1 MKANSCSKK
10 AFVIVLVLLTSL
22 VCTSV
27 VEAIL
32 MNIKISS
39 SLVEDGDVFEYAISP
54 NGLYTVFIADAEQ
67 DAVFELYSVL
77 SSGGSRV
84 ALSPQNDGDLNV
96 LGFRVSPDSQS
107 VVYGVGSGVNQVS
120 HVYAVPITGGTRLDL
135 TGLIAANLC
144 MEESQISPDS
154 KYLVYVLSECSTTP
168 ANPVLY
174 KAPLD
179 GSAAPTPLSKIS
191 ESSIDLKF
199 KIIPDGSGVIYTQ
212 TLTGLGGSKLYSAP
226 LEGDVGMVL
235 DGADKYLNFEI
246 APDGSKVIFI
256 EHPLIGNDE
265 LFSITLPMSTPKNLN
280 GPLVMNGDVKDFKIW
295 QMGTLSYVIYRAD
308 EKVDGKF
315 ELFRVSLDGSVPSEQ
330 MITGMPSFGDVV
342 DYKVSP
348 NSFYVVYTADQLV
361 DERID
366 LGSINLLTG
375 GIHWLNEEIAGNDVT
390 SFEFAPVS
398 VVFIQEY
405 IEPGTGRENNLWLS
419 PIDGGDKP
427 MPIGY
432 TPFSPG
438 DRYVLDFKIA
448 PNSQFILYRGSS
460 TSGGVYNLFLTV
472 AGDLWNSIQIN
483 DTLVSGGEIHDYL
496 ISPNS
501 KGVVYRAD
509 QETET
514 VSELFSVFDHFKTFL
529 PIMLK

>member
-32 MNIKISS
+32 MNIKISG

-84 ALSPQNDGDLNV
+84 ALSPQDDGDLDV
-96 LGFRVSPDSQS
+96 LGFRISPDSQS
-107 VVYGVGSGVNQVS
+107 VVYGVGSGVNEVS

-135 TGLIAANLC
+135 TGEIAANLC
-144 MEESQISPDS
+144 MEESQIAPDS
-154 KYLVYVLSECSTTP
+154 KYLVYVLRECSATP
-168 ANPVLY
+168 SNPVLY
-174 KAPLD
+174 KVPKD
-179 GSAAPTPLSKIS
+179 GSAAPTPLSKIL
-191 ESSIDLKF
+191 ELSIDLKF
-199 KIIPDGSGVIYTQ
+199 KIIPDSSGVIYTQ
-212 TLTGLGGSKLYSAP
+212 TLTSLRGSKLNLAS
-226 LEGDVGMVL
+226 LEGDVGLIL
-235 DGADKYLNFEI
+235 DSADKYFDFDI
-246 APDGSKVIFI
+246 APDGSRVVFI

-265 LFSITLPMSTPKNLN
+265 LFSITLPMSTPVKLN
-280 GPLVMNGDVKDFKIW
+280 GTLVLNGDVKDFKIW
-295 QMGTLSYVIYRAD
+295 QKGTLSFVIYRAD
-308 EKVDGKF
+308 ETKDERY
-315 ELFRVSLDGSVPSEQ
+315 ELYKVSLDGSTPSVK
-330 MITGMPSFGDVV
+330 MIPSFPDFGDVV

-348 NSFYVVYTADQLV
+348 SSFYLVYTADQVV
-361 DERID
+361 DDRID

-390 SFEFAPVS
+390 SFDSAPLLVM
-398 VVFIQEY
+398 FIQDFTSTS
-405 IEPGTGRENNLWLS
+405 GVRNQLWLRS
-419 PIDGGDKP
+419 IDGGDDP
-427 MPIGY
+427 IPIGY

-448 PNSQFILYRGSS
+448 PNNQFILYRGSS
-460 TSGGVYNLFLTV
+460 TFGGVYNLYLTV
-472 AGDLWNSIQIN
+472 AGDLWNSTQIN
-483 DTLVSGGEIHDYL
+483 NTLVPGGEIHDYL

-529 PIMLK
+529 PIMMK

>member
-1 MKANSCSKK
+1 MKAYSCSKK
-10 AFVIVLVLLTSL
+10 AFVIVLVLLFSL
-22 VCTSV
+22 ICTSV

-32 MNIKISS
+32 MNIKISG

-84 ALSPQNDGDLNV
+84 ALSPQNDGDLDV
-96 LGFRVSPDSQS
+96 LGFRISPDSQS
-107 VVYGVGSGVNQVS
+107 VVYGVGSGVNQVL
-120 HVYAVPITGGTRLDL
+120 HVYAVSITGGTRLDL

-154 KYLVYVLSECSTTP
+154 KYLVYVLSECSATP

-174 KAPLD
+174 KVPID
-179 GSAAPTPLSKIS
+179 DSETPTPLSKTP
-191 ESSIDLKF
+191 ESIDLKF
-199 KIIPDGSGVIYTQ
+199 KIIPDSSGVIYTQ
-212 TLTGLGGSKLYSAP
+212 TLIGLTSNLCSAP
-226 LEGDVGMVL
+226 LEGDVGMIL
-235 DGADKYLNFEI
+235 DGADKYLDFDI
-246 APDGSKVIFI
+246 SPDGNQIVFI
-256 EHPLIGNDE
+256 EQKLSTLTDE
-265 LFSITLPMSTPKNLN
+265 LFSLSLAGGTAVKLN

-308 EKVDGKF
+308 ETKDERY
-315 ELFRVSLDGSVPSEQ
+315 ELYKVSLDGSTSSVKMIPSF
-330 MITGMPSFGDVV
+330 PDFGDVV

-390 SFEFAPVS
+390 SFEIAPLLVM
-398 VVFIQEY
+398 FIQDFTSTS
-405 IEPGTGRENNLWLS
+405 GVRNQLWLR
-419 PIDGGDKP
+419 PIDGGDEP

-438 DRYVLDFKIA
+438 DRYVLDFKTA

-472 AGDLWNSIQIN
+472 AGDLWNSTQIN
-483 DTLVSGGEIHDYL
+483 NTLVPGGEIHDYL

-529 PIMLK
+529 PIMMK